1 MQTQYDDIDVKKAG
15 IDDGTAGID
24 GIAGRED
31 KAGFSYTYSAK
42 EQAELKRIREKY
54 QTKEETKMDKLR
66 RLDAR
71 PSGVATKWSIITG
84 VIGALIMGIG
94 MSLTMTDIGYGL
106 GIADAIVM
114 AAGVIVGI
122 AGIALVIAAY
132 PLYNIVLK
140 KERKKVAQDILKLTE
155 ELMK

>member
-1 MQTQYDDIDVKKAG
+1 MQTQYDDIDGKKAG
-15 IDDGTAGID
+15 IDGMDGK
-24 GIAGRED
+24 ED
-31 KAGFSYTYSAK
+31 KSGFSYTYSAK

-54 QTKEETKMDKLR
+54 QPKEETKMDKLR

-71 PSGVATKWSIITG
+71 PSGVAARWSIVTG
-84 VIGALIMGIG
+84 VIGVLIMGIG

-106 GIADAIVM
+106 GIADVAVM

-122 AGIALVIAAY
+122 TGIALVIAAY
-132 PLYNIVLK
+132 PLYNVVLK